1 MINILVWSKNR
12 ACQLN
17 ALLRSLTQY
26 IPSRVVVLYTYSND
40 DFKHGY
46 DICRQNN
53 PFVSFIKE
61 DDFYNDTLFCIDAM
75 RSDHICL
82 TTDDTVVF
90 RSVSDL
96 SFIKSKLSNDTVFSF
111 RLGYNTVVQDH
122 INTYL
127 QPALVPDSIEKDLLF
142 WNPKKYQGCN
152 YGYPHALDM
161 HLYSTK
167 YLLPILKEIRFKTT
181 NELEG
186 ILQKYNNRINT
197 LFSPKES
204 VVVNIPANNISGL
217 TGVNQH
223 SMSMEDMN
231 NEFLK
236 GKELH
241 YILDKPVIGCHQDF
255 NFRMV

>member
-1 MINILVWSKNR
+1 MINILCWSMNR
-12 ACQLN
+12 SAQLD
-17 ALLRSLTQY
+17 ALLTSLRKY
-26 IPSRVVVLYTYSND
+26 IPATVNVLYKASDSRFND
-40 DFKHGY
+40 AYEICKRKH
-46 DICRQNN
+46 
-53 PFVSFIKE
+53 PFVSFVKE

-75 RSDHICL
+75 KSDNICL

-90 RSVSDL
+90 RSISDL

-161 HLYSTK
+161 HLYSTE

-204 VVVNIPANNISGL
+204 VALNIPANNISGL

-241 YILDKPVIGCHQDF
+241 YILDRPVIGCHQDF
-255 NFRMV
+255 SFRMV

>member
-1 MINILVWSKNR
+1 MNR
-12 ACQLN
+12 AAQLN
-17 ALLRSLTQY
+17 TLLRSLRTY
-26 IPSRVVVLYTYSND
+26 IPSKVTVLYTYSSD
-40 DFKHGY
+40 DFKRGY
-46 DICRQNN
+46 DLCRLNH

-61 DDFYNDTLFCIDAM
+61 VDFYDDTIFCIEETDN
-75 RSDHICL
+75 ICL

-90 RSVSDL
+90 RSVNDL

-111 RLGYNTVVQDH
+111 RLGYNTVIQDH

-161 HLYSTK
+161 HLYSTE

-181 NELEG
+181 NDLEG

-204 VVVNIPANNISGL
+204 VAVNIPANNISGL

-241 YILDKPVIGCHQDF
+241 YILDRPVIGCHQDF